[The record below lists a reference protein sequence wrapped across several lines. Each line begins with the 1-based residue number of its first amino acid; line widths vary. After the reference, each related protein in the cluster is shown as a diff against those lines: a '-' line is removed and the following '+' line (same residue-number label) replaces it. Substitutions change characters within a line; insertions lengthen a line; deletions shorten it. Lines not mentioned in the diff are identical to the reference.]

1 MIDAMNVIGSVPDGW
16 WKDRD
21 GALARLVDALV
32 AFDFDEWVV
41 VVADGRPVPGL
52 RAGTRG
58 NVELR
63 YAGHSAPDAADD
75 EIIALLV
82 ELKSGLVELKSGLVE
97 SRSGL
102 VESRS
107 GDGDDVDQD
116 PVTVVSSDAGL
127 ITRAEQ
133 LGARSQGVRSFRKRI
148 GW

>member
-82 ELKSGLVELKSGLVE
+82 EL
-97 SRSGL
+97 RSGL
-102 VESRS
+102 VALRS
-107 GDGDDVDQD
+107 GDSDDVDYD
-116 PVTVVSSDAGL
+116 PVTLVSSDAGL

>member
-1 MIDAMNVIGSVPDGW
+1 MVDAMNVIGSVPDGW

-21 GALARLVDALV
+21 GALSRLVDALV
-32 AFDFDEWVV
+32 AFDFDEWVL

-75 EIIALLV
+75 EIIALVV
-82 ELKSGLVELKSGLVE
+82 EL
-97 SRSGL
+97 
-102 VESRS
+102 RS
-107 GDGDDVDQD
+107 GDGVDVDHD

>member
-21 GALARLVDALV
+21 GALARFVDALV

-82 ELKSGLVELKSGLVE
+82 EL
-97 SRSGL
+97 RSGL
-102 VESRS
+102 GESRS
-107 GDGDDVDQD
+107 GDGDDVDHD

-133 LGARSQGVRSFRKRI
+133 FGARSQGVRSFRKRI

>member
-82 ELKSGLVELKSGLVE
+82 ELRSGLVEL
-97 SRSGL
+97 RSGL
-102 VESRS
+102 VELGSGLVELGS
-107 GDGDDVDQD
+107 GDVDHD

-133 LGARSQGVRSFRKRI
+133 FGARSQGVRSFRKRI

>member
-41 VVADGRPVPGL
+41 VVADGRPVRGL
-52 RAGTRG
+52 PAGTRG

-82 ELKSGLVELKSGLVE
+82 ELRSGLVEL
-97 SRSGL
+97 RSG
-102 VESRS
+102 E
-107 GDGDDVDQD
+107 GDDVAHD

>member
-21 GALARLVDALV
+21 GALARFVDALA

-82 ELKSGLVELKSGLVE
+82 ELKSGLVEL
-97 SRSGL
+97 RSGL
-102 VESRS
+102 VELRS
-107 GDGDDVDQD
+107 GEGDDVDHD

>member
-82 ELKSGLVELKSGLVE
+82 ELRSGLVEL
-97 SRSGL
+97 RSGL
-102 VESRS
+102 VELGS
-107 GDGDDVDQD
+107 GDVDHD

-133 LGARSQGVRSFRKRI
+133 FGARSQGVRSFRKRI

>member
-63 YAGHSAPDAADD
+63 YAGHSAPDAADN
-75 EIIALLV
+75 EIIALLVELRSGFV
-82 ELKSGLVELKSGLVE
+82 ELKSGLVEL
-97 SRSGL
+97 
-102 VESRS
+102 RS
-107 GDGDDVDQD
+107 GDVDHD

-133 LGARSQGVRSFRKRI
+133 FGARSQGVRSFRKRI